1 MSGRHELLTLVA
13 EIRMEI
19 DAASRLAQEATATWR
34 RRLVVAEEDRRAQVE
49 STALKLHNF
58 YTACERIFER
68 VSVVLDGAHP
78 STPDWH
84 LRLLRTM
91 SLSIPEVRP
100 PAITPHLAERLLDY
114 LRFRHL
120 VRNVYGF
127 ELEEGK
133 MEPLV
138 MALPGTA
145 REVAAQIG
153 AFADEL
159 ERVGRE
165 LGD

>member
-1 MSGRHELLTLVA
+1 MRKTRELLTLAAEVRQELQVA
-13 EIRMEI
+13 L
-19 DAASRLAQEATATWR
+19 RLAAEADETWR
-34 RRLVVAEEDRRAQVE
+34 KRTAVAEEERRTYVE

-68 VSVVLDGAHP
+68 IAGVLNGAVP
-78 STPDWH
+78 QTQDWH

-91 SLSIPEVRP
+91 SLDIPELRP
-100 PAITPHLAERLLDY
+100 RVITEELAERLIDY

-127 ELEEGK
+127 SLEEGR
-133 MEPLV
+133 MEGLV
-138 MALPGTA
+138 SALPETA

-153 AFADEL
+153 AFVDQV
-159 ERVGRE
+159 ERLGRD

>member
-1 MSGRHELLTLVA
+1 LPDRVELLTLAA
-13 EIRMEI
+13 EVRQEL
-19 DAASRLAQEATATWR
+19 DAALRLAREAAETWAKGAAVPEEER
-34 RRLVVAEEDRRAQVE
+34 RTYVE

-68 VSVVLDGAHP
+68 VAGVFGGVPHS
-78 STPDWH
+78 PDWH

-91 SLSIPEVRP
+91 SLDIPEVRP
-100 PAITPHLAERLLDY
+100 PIISTQLVEMLVDY

-127 ELEEGK
+127 ELEEGR
-133 MEPLV
+133 MQGLV
-138 MALPGTA
+138 TGLPDVA
-145 REVAAQIG
+145 REVSVQVG
-153 AFADEL
+153 AFRDQL
-159 ERVGRE
+159 ERLGGD